1 MKKLD
6 IEGLNNDAPV
16 ESGKNEQEENVAFSS
31 KLVDYLSLQVKD
43 FKKSSKDTL
52 TTNQLKKV
60 YCHAAREGKSQNVED
75 LNLYALARVH
85 MFLRLKSGGKMAIKS
100 DSSDLAKATGLE
112 LEEPQKRIKLSSFID
127 ISESWAPNED
137 DFKKAEKEMDEND
150 LKYEYDN
157 IEDLYL
163 EYEPITPKWD

>member
-1 MKKLD
+1 
-6 IEGLNNDAPV
+6 
-16 ESGKNEQEENVAFSS
+16 
-31 KLVDYLSLQVKD
+31 
-43 FKKSSKDTL
+43 
-52 TTNQLKKV
+52 
-60 YCHAAREGKSQNVED
+60 
-75 LNLYALARVH
+75 
-85 MFLRLKSGGKMAIKS
+85 MAIKS

>member
-6 IEGLNNDAPV
+6 IEGLNNEAPN
-16 ESGKNEQEENVAFSS
+16 EGNKNEQEENIAFSS
-31 KLVDYLSLQVKD
+31 KLVYYLSLQVKN
-43 FKKSSKDTL
+43 FKKDNKGTL

-60 YCHAAREGKSQNVED
+60 YCHAAREGKDQNVED
-75 LNLYALARVH
+75 INLYALARIH

-100 DSSDLAKATGLE
+100 DSSELAKATKLE
-112 LEEPQKRIKLSSFID
+112 LEESQERIRLSSFVD
-127 ISESWAPNED
+127 ISESWTPNKD

-157 IEDLYL
+157 IADLYL
-163 EYEPITPKWD
+163 EYEPIEQKWD